1 MTSVSNATQSQNASA
16 VASATTRTM
25 EAAQDRFL
33 KLLVTQMQNQD
44 PLNPMDNA
52 EVTSQMAQIS
62 TVTGIDKLNTS
73 MSSLNSVLQA
83 AKTMQATSMI
93 GRDVFV
99 QGKSMV
105 LSTDGDSKQAIGGFN
120 LGRDADSVTV
130 EILDAG
136 GSVMQTKIYND
147 VSAGINHFAWDGK
160 RDSGGTAADG
170 NYTFRVTA
178 KRGGQDVE
186 LTQLS
191 IGRVNSVSLANGN
204 ATLNVAGLG
213 AVGLDAVQQVL

>member
-1 MTSVSNATQSQNASA
+1 MTTVNSATQSSLQT
-16 VASATTRTM
+16 ASATTRNM
-25 EAAQDRFL
+25 ANAQDRFL

-62 TVTGIDKLNTS
+62 TVTGIENLNTS

-99 QGKSMV
+99 PGKSMT
-105 LSTDGDSKQAIGGFN
+105 LSTDGTSRQAIGGFN

-136 GSVMQTKIYND
+136 GAVMQTKVYND
-147 VSAGINHFAWDGK
+147 VDAGINHFAWDGQ
-160 RDSGGTAADG
+160 RDSGGAAPDG
-170 NYTFRVTA
+170 QYTFRVTA
-178 KRGGQDVE
+178 KRGNQDVE
-186 LTQLS
+186 VTQLA
-191 IGRVNSVSLANGN
+191 IGRVNSVSLSNGN

-213 AVGLDAVQQVL
+213 AISLDAIQQVL